1 LSLDDRFAWPVAAVR
16 VWRVFPFDFSNN
28 ALDWALLVRWALLVV
43 IVGSVIGL
51 IVNVMALLKISFS
64 TR

>member
-1 LSLDDRFAWPVAAVR
+1 VAVVQ
-16 VWRVFPFDFSNN
+16 VWRVFPYHFSTY

-51 IVNVMALLKISFS
+51 IVSVIALLQISFKP
-64 TR
+64 R